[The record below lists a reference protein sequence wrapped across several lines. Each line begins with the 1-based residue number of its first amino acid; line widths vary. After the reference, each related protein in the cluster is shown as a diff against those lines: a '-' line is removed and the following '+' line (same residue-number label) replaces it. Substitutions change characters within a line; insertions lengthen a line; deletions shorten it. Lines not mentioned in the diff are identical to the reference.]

1 MKLYQPALFSLVLFT
16 SFAQAEVQKS
26 EWITTWAASPQKVW
40 NKDFVFPTHIPEQ
53 ISNQTIRQVSQI
65 SLGGEAVR
73 LVFSNQY
80 GEQPLYID
88 KTTVGLIK
96 GESLKAK
103 SAYPVYFSGKLKAQI
118 LPGKQLISDPIQ
130 LPVPDHAQLMV
141 NSFIQKPTTFKTFH
155 WDAKQTSWIIS
166 GNQTAN
172 LNTPSSAKTTTAR
185 LLLSAI
191 EVKPKRKAQVVA
203 VIGDSITDGA
213 TATLDANTRWTDF
226 LAKRLSPHQIA
237 VINSGISGN
246 RLLTDGMGDS
256 ALKRLNSE
264 VFQYSGVKTLIVLV
278 GINDISWPG
287 TAFAPK
293 QQIPSFEALTE
304 GYKRVVKEAHEQGI
318 QVIGATLL
326 PFSGALP
333 NTPLDNYYQPNKDE
347 LRQRIN
353 HWMRTSKTF
362 DGVLDL
368 EQGLK
373 DSKHSDRL
381 NPIYDSGDHL
391 HPNDR
396 GNQQMANLVDLNQL
410 VNQ

>member
-1 MKLYQPALFSLVLFT
+1 MKLYQSALFSLVLFT
-16 SFAQAEVQKS
+16 SFAHAEVQKS
-26 EWITTWAASPQKVW
+26 QWITTWAASPQKVW
-40 NKDFVFPTHIPEQ
+40 NKDFVFPTNIPDQ
-53 ISNQTIRQVSQI
+53 ISNQTIKQISQI

-73 LVFSNQY
+73 LVFTNQY
-80 GEQPLYID
+80 GDQPLSID
-88 KTTVGLIK
+88 KTTVGIFK
-96 GESLKAK
+96 GQSLKSK

-141 NSFIQKPTTFKTFH
+141 NTFIEKPTTFKTFH
-155 WDAKQTSWIIS
+155 WDAKQTSWIIA

-172 LNTPSSAKTTTAR
+172 LNMPSSAKTTTAR

-191 EVKPKRKAQVVA
+191 EVKPKHKTHVVA

-264 VFQYSGVKTLIVLV
+264 LFQYSGVKTLIVLV

-304 GYKRVVKEAHEQGI
+304 GYKRIVKEAHEQGI

-353 HWMRTSKTF
+353 YWMRTSKTF

>member
-1 MKLYQPALFSLVLFT
+1 MKLYQPALFSLILFT

-26 EWITTWAASPQKVW
+26 QWITTWAASPQKVW
-40 NKDFVFPTHIPEQ
+40 NKDFVFPTNIPDQ
-53 ISNQTIRQVSQI
+53 ISNQTIKQISQI

-73 LVFSNQY
+73 LVFTNQY
-80 GEQPLYID
+80 GDQPLSID
-88 KTTVGLIK
+88 KTTVGIFK
-96 GESLKAK
+96 GQSLKAK
-103 SAYPVYFSGKLKAQI
+103 SVYPVYFSGKLKAQI

-155 WDAKQTSWIIS
+155 WDAKQTSWIIA

-172 LNTPSSAKTTTAR
+172 LNTPSSAQTTTAR

-191 EVKPKRKAQVVA
+191 EVKPKHKTHVVA

-264 VFQYSGVKTLIVLV
+264 VFQYSGVKTLIVLI

-304 GYKRVVKEAHEQGI
+304 GYKRVVKDAHEQGI

-410 VNQ
+410 VNK

>member
-26 EWITTWAASPQKVW
+26 QWITTWAASPQKVW
-40 NKDFVFPTHIPEQ
+40 NKDFVFPTLIPDQ
-53 ISNQTIRQVSQI
+53 ISNQTIKQISQI
-65 SLGGEAVR
+65 SLGGEAIR
-73 LVFSNQY
+73 LVFTNQY
-80 GEQPLYID
+80 GDQPINID

-96 GESLKAK
+96 GQSLKSK

-118 LPGKQLISDPIQ
+118 LPGKQLMSDPIQ
-130 LPVPDHAQLMV
+130 LPVPNHSQLMV
-141 NSFIQKPTTFKTFH
+141 NTFIQKPTTFKTFH
-155 WDAKQTSWIIS
+155 WDAKQTSWIIA

-185 LLLSAI
+185 LLLSAV
-191 EVKPKRKAQVVA
+191 EVKPKRKAHVVA

-226 LAKRLSPHQIA
+226 LAKRLSPHQVA

-293 QQIPSFEALTE
+293 QQIPSFEALTQ
-304 GYKRVVKEAHEQGI
+304 GYKRVVDEAHSQGI

-333 NTPLDNYYQPNKDE
+333 NTPLDNYYQPNKDQ

-353 HWMRTSKTF
+353 HWIRTNHTF

-373 DSKHSDRL
+373 DPKHSDRL

>member
-1 MKLYQPALFSLVLFT
+1 MKLYQSALFSLVLSST
-16 SFAQAEVQKS
+16 VAQAEVQNS
-26 EWITTWAASPQKVW
+26 QWITTWAASPQKVW
-40 NKDFVFPTHIPEQ
+40 NKDFVFPTLIPDQ
-53 ISNQTIRQVSQI
+53 ISNQTIKQISQI
-65 SLGGEAVR
+65 SLGGEAIR
-73 LVFSNQY
+73 LIFTNQY
-80 GEQPLYID
+80 GDQPIYID

-96 GESLKAK
+96 GQSLKSK

-130 LPVPDHAQLMV
+130 LPVPDHGQLMV
-141 NSFIQKPTTFKTFH
+141 NTFIQKPTTFKTFH
-155 WDAKQTSWIIS
+155 WDAKQTSWLIT
-166 GNQTAN
+166 GNQTAD
-172 LNTPSSAKTTTAR
+172 LKAPSSAKTTTAR
-185 LLLSAI
+185 LLLSAV
-191 EVKPKRKAQVVA
+191 EVKPKRKAHVIA

-226 LAKRLSPHQIA
+226 LAKRLSPHQVA

-246 RLLTDGMGDS
+246 RLLNDGMGDS
-256 ALKRLNSE
+256 ALERLKKE

-293 QQIPSFEALTE
+293 QPIPTFEALTQ
-304 GYKRVVKEAHEQGI
+304 GYKRVVDEAHRQGI

-353 HWMRTSKTF
+353 HWMRTSHTF

-368 EQGLK
+368 DQGLK
-373 DSKHSDRL
+373 APKHPDRL

-396 GNQQMANLVDLNQL
+396 GNQQMANLVDVNQL
-410 VNQ
+410 LHK

>member
-26 EWITTWAASPQKVW
+26 QWVTTWAASPQKVW
-40 NKDFVFPTHIPEQ
+40 NKDFVFQTNIPDQ
-53 ISNQTIRQVSQI
+53 ISNQTIKQISQI
-65 SLGGEAVR
+65 SLGGEAIR
-73 LVFSNQY
+73 LVFTNQY
-80 GEQPLYID
+80 GDQPLYID
-88 KTTVGLIK
+88 KTTVGLVK
-96 GESLKAK
+96 GQSLKSK

-118 LPGKQLISDPIQ
+118 LPGKQLISDPIP
-130 LPVPDHAQLMV
+130 LPVPNHSQLMV
-141 NSFIQKPTTFKTFH
+141 NTFIQKPTTFKTFH
-155 WDAKQTSWIIS
+155 WDAKQTSWLIT

-185 LLLSAI
+185 LLLSAV
-191 EVKPKRKAQVVA
+191 EVKPKRKAHVVA

-256 ALKRLNSE
+256 ALDRLKKE
-264 VFQYSGVKTLIVLV
+264 IFQYSGVKTLIVLV

-293 QQIPSFEALTE
+293 QQIPTFEALTQ
-304 GYKRVVKEAHEQGI
+304 GYKRVVDEAHRQGI

-353 HWMRTSKTF
+353 HWIRTSHTF

-373 DSKHSDRL
+373 DPKHPDRL

-391 HPNDR
+391 HPNDH
-396 GNQQMANLVDLNQL
+396 GNQQMANLVDLKQL

>member
-1 MKLYQPALFSLVLFT
+1 MKLYQPALFSLILFT

-26 EWITTWAASPQKVW
+26 QWITTWAASPQKVW
-40 NKDFVFPTHIPEQ
+40 NKDFVFPTNIPEQ
-53 ISNQTIRQVSQI
+53 ISNQTIKQISQI

-73 LVFSNQY
+73 LVFTNQY
-80 GEQPLYID
+80 GDQPLSID
-88 KTTVGLIK
+88 KTTVGIFK
-96 GESLKAK
+96 GQSLKAK
-103 SAYPVYFSGKLKAQI
+103 SVYPVYFSGKLKAQI

-130 LPVPDHAQLMV
+130 LPVPDDAQLMV
-141 NSFIQKPTTFKTFH
+141 NSFIQRPTTFKTFH
-155 WDAKQTSWIIS
+155 WDAKQTSWIIA

-172 LNTPSSAKTTTAR
+172 LNTSSSAKTTTAR

-191 EVKPKRKAQVVA
+191 EVKPKYKAHVVA

-293 QQIPSFEALTE
+293 QQIPSFETLTE

-410 VNQ
+410 VNK

>member
-1 MKLYQPALFSLVLFT
+1 MKLYQATLFSLALFT
-16 SFAQAEVQKS
+16 SVTQAEVPKHQ
-26 EWITTWAASPQKVW
+26 WITTWSASPQKVW
-40 NKDFVFPTHIPEQ
+40 NKDFVFPTLIPEQ

-73 LVFSNQY
+73 LVFTNQY
-80 GEQPLYID
+80 GEQPFYID
-88 KTTVGLIK
+88 QTTIGLANAA
-96 GESLKAK
+96 SLKSK
-103 SAYPVYFSGKLKAQI
+103 STYPVYFSGQLKAKI
-118 LPGKQLISDPIQ
+118 LPGKQLVSDPIE
-130 LPVPDHAQLMV
+130 LAVPDHTQLVV
-141 NSFIQKPTTFKTFH
+141 NSFIQKPATFKTFH
-155 WDAKQTSWIIS
+155 WDAKQTSWIIA
-166 GNQTAN
+166 GNQTTN
-172 LNTPSSAKTTTAR
+172 LTTPTDAKTTTAR

-191 EVKPKRKAQVVA
+191 EVKPKQKAQVVA

-213 TATLDANTRWTDF
+213 TATLDANSRWTDF
-226 LAKRLSPHQIA
+226 LAKRLSTHQLA

-264 VFQYSGVKTLIVLV
+264 VFQYSGVKTLIVLI

-304 GYKRVVKEAHEQGI
+304 GYQRVVREAHKQGM

-333 NTPLDNYYQPNKDE
+333 NTPLDNYYQPNKDQ

-353 HWMRTSKTF
+353 HWIRTSHTF

-368 EQGLK
+368 DNGLK
-373 DSKHSDRL
+373 DPKHPDRL

-396 GNQQMANLVDLNQL
+396 GNLHMAELVRLDQIIKN
-410 VNQ
+410 

>member
-1 MKLYQPALFSLVLFT
+1 MKLSQATLFSLVLFT
-16 SFAQAEVQKS
+16 SVAQAEIPKHQ
-26 EWITTWAASPQKVW
+26 WITTWAASPQKVW
-40 NKDFVFPTHIPEQ
+40 NKDFVFPTNIPEQ
-53 ISNQTIRQVSQI
+53 ITNQTIKQISQI

-73 LVFSNQY
+73 LVFTNQY

-88 KTTVGLIK
+88 QTTIGLANAA
-96 GESLKAK
+96 SLKYK
-103 SAYPVYFSGKLKAQI
+103 STYPVYFSGQLKAKI
-118 LPGKQLISDPIQ
+118 LPGKQLVSDPIELAVSDHTQ
-130 LPVPDHAQLMV
+130 LVV

-155 WDAKQTSWIIS
+155 WDAKQTSWLIK
-166 GNQTAN
+166 GNQTTN
-172 LNTPSSAKTTTAR
+172 FTTPTDAKTTTAR

-191 EVKPKRKAQVVA
+191 EVKPKQKAQVVA

-213 TATLDANTRWTDF
+213 TATLDANSRWTDF
-226 LAKRLSPHQIA
+226 LAKRLSAHQVA

-256 ALKRLNSE
+256 VLKRLNSE
-264 VFQYSGVKTLIVLV
+264 VFQYSGVKSLIVLI
-278 GINDISWPG
+278 GINDISWPS
-287 TAFAPK
+287 TAFASK

-304 GYKRVVKEAHEQGI
+304 GYQRVVREAHQQGM

-353 HWMRTSKTF
+353 QWIRTSHTF
-362 DGVLDL
+362 DGVIDLDN
-368 EQGLK
+368 GLK
-373 DSKHSDRL
+373 DPKHPDRL

-396 GNQQMANLVDLNQL
+396 GNHHMAELVQL
-410 VNQ
+410 DQIIKN

>member
-1 MKLYQPALFSLVLFT
+1 MKPYQSALFSLVLFST
-16 SFAQAEVQKS
+16 VAQADVQKS
-26 EWITTWAASPQKVW
+26 QWITTWAASPQKVW
-40 NKDFVFPTHIPEQ
+40 NKDFVFPTNIPEQ
-53 ISNQTIRQVSQI
+53 ISNQTIKQISQI

-73 LVFSNQY
+73 LVFTNQY
-80 GEQPLYID
+80 GDQPLYID
-88 KTTVGLIK
+88 KTTVGLVK
-96 GESLKAK
+96 GQSLKSK
-103 SAYPVYFSGKLKAQI
+103 SAYPVYFSGKLRAQI
-118 LPGKQLISDPIQ
+118 LPGKQLMSDPIK

-141 NSFIQKPTTFKTFH
+141 NTFIQRPTTFKTFH
-155 WDAKQTSWIIS
+155 WDAKQTSWLIT

-191 EVKPKRKAQVVA
+191 EVKPKRKAHVVA
-203 VIGDSITDGA
+203 VVGDSITDGA

-226 LAKRLSPHQIA
+226 LAKRLSPHQVA

-256 ALKRLNSE
+256 ALDRLKKE
-264 VFQYSGVKTLIVLV
+264 IFQYSGVETLIVLV

-293 QQIPSFEALTE
+293 QQIPTFEALTQ
-304 GYKRVVKEAHEQGI
+304 GYKRVVDEAHRQGI

-353 HWMRTSKTF
+353 HWIRTSHTF

-373 DSKHSDRL
+373 DPKHPDRL

-410 VNQ
+410 VN

>member
-1 MKLYQPALFSLVLFT
+1 MKLYQPALFSLILFT

-26 EWITTWAASPQKVW
+26 QWITTWAASPQKVW
-40 NKDFVFPTHIPEQ
+40 NKDFVFPTNIPEQ
-53 ISNQTIRQVSQI
+53 ISNQTIKQISQI

-73 LVFSNQY
+73 LIFTNQY
-80 GEQPLYID
+80 GDQPLYID
-88 KTTVGLIK
+88 KTTVGLVK
-96 GESLKAK
+96 GQSLKSK
-103 SAYPVYFSGKLKAQI
+103 NAYPVYFSGKLKAQI
-118 LPGKQLISDPIQ
+118 LPGKQLMSDPIQ
-130 LPVPDHAQLMV
+130 LPAPDHAELMV
-141 NSFIQKPTTFKTFH
+141 NTFIQRPTTFKTFH
-155 WDAKQTSWIIS
+155 WNAKQTSWIIA

-185 LLLSAI
+185 LLLSAV
-191 EVKPKRKAQVVA
+191 EVKPKRKAHVVA
-203 VIGDSITDGA
+203 VVGDSITDGA

-226 LAKRLSPHQIA
+226 LAKRLSAHHVA

-246 RLLTDGMGDS
+246 RLLNDGMGDS
-256 ALKRLNSE
+256 ALERLKKE

-293 QQIPSFEALTE
+293 QPIPTFEALTQ
-304 GYKRVVKEAHEQGI
+304 GYKRVVEEAHRQGI

-353 HWMRTSKTF
+353 HWMRTSHTF

-368 EQGLK
+368 DQGLK
-373 DSKHSDRL
+373 DPKHSDRL

-396 GNQQMANLVDLNQL
+396 GNQQMANLVDLKQFLNQ
-410 VNQ
+410 

>member
-1 MKLYQPALFSLVLFT
+1 MKLHQATLFSLVLFM
-16 SFAQAEVQKS
+16 SVAQAEVPKHQ
-26 EWITTWAASPQKVW
+26 WITTWAASPQKVW
-40 NKDFVFPTHIPEQ
+40 NKDFFFPTLIPEQ

-73 LVFSNQY
+73 LVFTNQY
-80 GEQPLYID
+80 SEQPLYID
-88 KTTVGLIK
+88 QTTIGLANAA
-96 GESLKAK
+96 SLKSK
-103 SAYPVYFSGKLKAQI
+103 STYPVYFSGQLKARI

-130 LPVPDHAQLMV
+130 LPVPDHAQLVV

-155 WDAKQTSWIIS
+155 WDAKQTSWLIS
-166 GNQTAN
+166 GNQTTN
-172 LNTPSSAKTTTAR
+172 FTTPTDAKTTTAR

-191 EVKPKRKAQVVA
+191 EVKPKQKAQVVA

-213 TATLDANTRWTDF
+213 TATLDANSRWTDF
-226 LAKRLSPHQIA
+226 LAKRLSAHQVA

-256 ALKRLNSE
+256 VLKRLNSE
-264 VFQYSGVKTLIVLV
+264 VFQYSGVKTLIVLI

-287 TAFAPK
+287 TAFASK

-304 GYKRVVKEAHEQGI
+304 GYQRVVREAHQQGI

-333 NTPLDNYYQPNKDE
+333 NTPLDNYYQPNKDQ
-347 LRQRIN
+347 LRQHIN
-353 HWMRTSKTF
+353 QWIRTSHTF

-368 EQGLK
+368 DNGLK
-373 DSKHSDRL
+373 DPKHPDRL

-396 GNQQMANLVDLNQL
+396 GNQHMAELVQL
-410 VNQ
+410 DQIIKN

>member
-1 MKLYQPALFSLVLFT
+1 MKAYQSALFSLALFT
-16 SFAQAEVQKS
+16 SFAQAEIQKS

-40 NKDFVFPTHIPEQ
+40 NKDFVFPTLIPDQ
-53 ISNQTIRQVSQI
+53 ISNQTIKQISQI

-73 LVFSNQY
+73 LVFTNQY
-80 GEQPLYID
+80 GDQPLYID

-96 GESLKAK
+96 GQSLKSK
-103 SAYPVYFSGKLKAQI
+103 NAYPVYFSGKFKAQI
-118 LPGKQLISDPIQ
+118 LPGKQLMSDPIQ
-130 LPVPDHAQLMV
+130 LRVPDHSQLMV
-141 NSFIQKPTTFKTFH
+141 NTFIQKPTTFKTFH
-155 WDAKQTSWIIS
+155 WDAKQTSWIIA

-185 LLLSAI
+185 LLLSAV
-191 EVKPKRKAQVVA
+191 EVKPKRKAHVVA

-226 LAKRLSPHQIA
+226 LAKRLSPHQVA

-278 GINDISWPG
+278 GINDISWPD

-293 QQIPSFEALTE
+293 QQIPTFEVLTE
-304 GYKRVVKEAHEQGI
+304 GYKHVVDEAHRQGI

-333 NTPLDNYYQPNKDE
+333 NTPLYNYYQPNKDQ

-353 HWMRTSKTF
+353 HWIRTSHTF

-373 DSKHSDRL
+373 DPKHPDRL

>member
-1 MKLYQPALFSLVLFT
+1 MKLYQPVLFSLVLFT

-26 EWITTWAASPQKVW
+26 AWITTWAASPQKVW
-40 NKDFVFPTHIPEQ
+40 NKDFVFPTNIPDQ
-53 ISNQTIRQVSQI
+53 ISNQTIKQISQI

-73 LVFSNQY
+73 LVFTNQY
-80 GEQPLYID
+80 GDQPLYID

-155 WDAKQTSWIIS
+155 WDAKQTTWLIT

-191 EVKPKRKAQVVA
+191 EVKPKHKTHVVA

-256 ALKRLNSE
+256 ALKRLKSE

-293 QQIPSFEALTE
+293 QEIPSFEALTE

-396 GNQQMANLVDLNQL
+396 GNQQMANLVDLGQL

>member
-1 MKLYQPALFSLVLFT
+1 MKLYQATLFSLTLIT
-16 SFAQAEVQKS
+16 SVAQAEVPKHQ
-26 EWITTWAASPQKVW
+26 WITTWSASPQKVW
-40 NKDFVFPTHIPEQ
+40 NKDFVFPTLIPEQ
-53 ISNQTIRQVSQI
+53 ISNQTIKQISQI

-73 LVFSNQY
+73 LVFTNQY

-88 KTTVGLIK
+88 QTTIGLANSA
-96 GESLKAK
+96 SLKSK
-103 SAYPVYFSGKLKAQI
+103 STYPVYFSGQLKAKI
-118 LPGKQLISDPIQ
+118 LPGKQLISDPIP
-130 LPVPDHAQLMV
+130 LPVHDHTQLVV

-155 WDAKQTSWIIS
+155 WDAKQTSWLIK
-166 GNQTAN
+166 GNQTTN
-172 LNTPSSAKTTTAR
+172 FTTPTDAKTTTAR

-191 EVKPKRKAQVVA
+191 EVKPKQKAQVVA

-213 TATLDANTRWTDF
+213 TATLDANSRWTDF
-226 LAKRLSPHQIA
+226 LAKRLSAHQVA

-256 ALKRLNSE
+256 VLKRLNSE
-264 VFQYSGVKTLIVLV
+264 VFQYSGVKTLIVLI

-287 TAFAPK
+287 TAFASK

-304 GYKRVVKEAHEQGI
+304 GYKRVVREAHQQGI

-333 NTPLDNYYQPNKDE
+333 NTPLDNYYQPNKDQ

-353 HWMRTSKTF
+353 QWIRTSHTF

-368 EQGLK
+368 DNGLK
-373 DSKHSDRL
+373 DPKHPNRL

-396 GNQQMANLVDLNQL
+396 GNQHMAELVRLDQIIKN
-410 VNQ
+410 

>member
-1 MKLYQPALFSLVLFT
+1 MKLYQATLFSLALFT
-16 SFAQAEVQKS
+16 SVTQAEVPKHQC
-26 EWITTWAASPQKVW
+26 ITTWAASPQKVW
-40 NKDFVFPTHIPEQ
+40 NKDFVFPTLIPEQ

-73 LVFSNQY
+73 LVFTNQY

-88 KTTVGLIK
+88 QTTIGLANAA
-96 GESLKAK
+96 SLKSK
-103 SAYPVYFSGKLKAQI
+103 STYPVYFSGQPKAKI
-118 LPGKQLISDPIQ
+118 LPGKQLISDPIP
-130 LPVPDHAQLMV
+130 LPVPDHTQLVV

-166 GNQTAN
+166 GNQTTN
-172 LNTPSSAKTTTAR
+172 LTAPTDAKTTTAR

-191 EVKPKRKAQVVA
+191 EVKPKQKAQVVA

-226 LAKRLSPHQIA
+226 LAKRLSVHQVA

-256 ALKRLNSE
+256 ILNRLNSE
-264 VFQYSGVKTLIVLV
+264 VFQYSGVRTLIVLI

-287 TAFAPK
+287 TVFASK

-304 GYKRVVKEAHEQGI
+304 GYKRVVREAHQHGM

-333 NTPLDNYYQPNKDE
+333 NPPLDNYYQPNKDQ

-353 HWMRTSKTF
+353 QWIRTSHTF

-368 EQGLK
+368 DNGLK
-373 DSKHSDRL
+373 DPKHPDRL

-396 GNQQMANLVDLNQL
+396 GNQHMAELVDLDQITKN
-410 VNQ
+410 

>member
-1 MKLYQPALFSLVLFT
+1 MKLYQATVFSLTLFT
-16 SFAQAEVQKS
+16 SVAQAEVPKHQ
-26 EWITTWAASPQKVW
+26 WITTWAASPQKVW
-40 NKDFVFPTHIPEQ
+40 NKDFVFPTNIPEQ
-53 ISNQTIRQVSQI
+53 ITNQTIKQISQI

-73 LVFSNQY
+73 LVFTNQY

-88 KTTVGLIK
+88 QTTIGLANAA
-96 GESLKAK
+96 SLKSK
-103 SAYPVYFSGKLKAQI
+103 STYPVYFSGQLKAKI
-118 LPGKQLISDPIQ
+118 LPGKQLVSDPIP
-130 LPVPDHAQLMV
+130 LPVPDHTQLVV

-155 WDAKQTSWIIS
+155 WDAKQTSWLIK
-166 GNQTAN
+166 GNQTTN
-172 LNTPSSAKTTTAR
+172 LTTPTDAKTTTAR

-191 EVKPKRKAQVVA
+191 EVKPKQKAQVVA

-226 LAKRLSPHQIA
+226 LAKRLSAHQVA

-256 ALKRLNSE
+256 VLKRLNSE
-264 VFQYSGVKTLIVLV
+264 VFQYSGVKTLIVLI

-304 GYKRVVKEAHEQGI
+304 GYQRVVREAHKQGM

-333 NTPLDNYYQPNKDE
+333 NTPLDNYYQPNKDQ

-353 HWMRTSKTF
+353 QWIRTSHTF

-368 EQGLK
+368 DNGLK
-373 DSKHSDRL
+373 DPKHPDRL

-396 GNQQMANLVDLNQL
+396 GNHHMAELVQL
-410 VNQ
+410 DQIIKN

>member
-1 MKLYQPALFSLVLFT
+1 MKLYQSALFSLALFT
-16 SFAQAEVQKS
+16 SFAQAEIQKS
-26 EWITTWAASPQKVW
+26 QWITTWAASPQKVW
-40 NKDFVFPTHIPEQ
+40 NKDFIFPTLIPDQ
-53 ISNQTIRQVSQI
+53 ISNQTIKQISHI

-73 LVFSNQY
+73 LVFTNQY
-80 GEQPLYID
+80 GNQPLYID

-96 GESLKAK
+96 GQSLKSK
-103 SAYPVYFSGKLKAQI
+103 NAYPVYFSGKLKAQI
-118 LPGKQLISDPIQ
+118 LPGKQLISDPLQ
-130 LPVPDHAQLMV
+130 LRVPDHSQLMV

-155 WDAKQTSWIIS
+155 WDAKQTSWIIA

-185 LLLSAI
+185 LLLSAV
-191 EVKPKRKAQVVA
+191 EVKPKRKAHVVA

-226 LAKRLSPHQIA
+226 LAKRLSPHQVA

-256 ALKRLNSE
+256 ALKRLKSE

-293 QQIPSFEALTE
+293 QQIPTFEALTQ
-304 GYKRVVKEAHEQGI
+304 GYKRVIDEAHRQGI

-333 NTPLDNYYQPNKDE
+333 NTPLDNYYQMNKDE

-353 HWMRTSKTF
+353 HWIRTSHTF
-362 DGVLDL
+362 DAVLDL

-373 DSKHSDRL
+373 DPKHPDRL

>member
-26 EWITTWAASPQKVW
+26 QWVTTWAASPQKVW
-40 NKDFVFPTHIPEQ
+40 NKDFVFPTNIPDQ
-53 ISNQTIRQVSQI
+53 ISNQTIKQISQI

-73 LVFSNQY
+73 LVFTNQY
-80 GEQPLYID
+80 GDQPLYID
-88 KTTVGLIK
+88 KTTVGLVK
-96 GESLKAK
+96 GQSLKSK

-118 LPGKQLISDPIQ
+118 LPGKQLISDPIP

-155 WDAKQTSWIIS
+155 WDAKQTSWLIT

-185 LLLSAI
+185 LLLSAV
-191 EVKPKRKAQVVA
+191 EVKPKRKAHVVA

-226 LAKRLSPHQIA
+226 LAKRLSPHQVA

-246 RLLTDGMGDS
+246 RLLTDGMGDN
-256 ALKRLNSE
+256 ALDRLKKE

-293 QQIPSFEALTE
+293 QQIPTFEALTQ
-304 GYKRVVKEAHEQGI
+304 GYKGVVDEAHRQGI

-353 HWMRTSKTF
+353 HWIRTSHTF
-362 DGVLDL
+362 DGVLEL

-373 DSKHSDRL
+373 DPKHPDRL

-396 GNQQMANLVDLNQL
+396 GNQQMANLVDLKQL

>member
-26 EWITTWAASPQKVW
+26 QWVTTWAASPQKVW
-40 NKDFVFPTHIPEQ
+40 NKDFVFPTNIPDQ
-53 ISNQTIRQVSQI
+53 ISNQTIKQISQI
-65 SLGGEAVR
+65 SLGGEAIR
-73 LVFSNQY
+73 LIFTNQY
-80 GEQPLYID
+80 GDQPLYID
-88 KTTVGLIK
+88 RTTVGLIK
-96 GESLKAK
+96 GQSLKSK

-118 LPGKQLISDPIQ
+118 LPGKQLMSDPIQ

-141 NSFIQKPTTFKTFH
+141 NTFIQKPTTFKTFH
-155 WDAKQTSWIIS
+155 WDAKQTSWLIT

-185 LLLSAI
+185 LLLSAV
-191 EVKPKRKAQVVA
+191 EVKPKRKAHVVA

-256 ALKRLNSE
+256 ALERLQKE

-293 QQIPSFEALTE
+293 QQIPSFEALTQ
-304 GYKRVVKEAHEQGI
+304 GYKRVVDEAHRQGI

-353 HWMRTSKTF
+353 HWIRTSHTF

-373 DSKHSDRL
+373 DPKHPDRL

-396 GNQQMANLVDLNQL
+396 GNQQMANLVDLKQL

>member
-1 MKLYQPALFSLVLFT
+1 MKLYQPALFSLILFT
-16 SFAQAEVQKS
+16 SFAQAEVKKT

-40 NKDFVFPTHIPEQ
+40 NKDFVFPTNIPDQ
-53 ISNQTIRQVSQI
+53 ISNQTIKQISQI

-73 LVFSNQY
+73 LIFTNQY
-80 GEQPLYID
+80 GDQPLYID
-88 KTTVGLIK
+88 QTTIGLANAA
-96 GESLKAK
+96 SLKSK
-103 SAYPVYFSGKLKAQI
+103 STYPVYFSGQLKAKI
-118 LPGKQLISDPIQ
+118 LPGKQLVSDPIE
-130 LPVPDHAQLMV
+130 LAVPDHTQLEV

-155 WDAKQTSWIIS
+155 WDAKQTSWLIT
-166 GNQTAN
+166 GNQTTN
-172 LNTPSSAKTTTAR
+172 LTTPTDAKTTTAR

-191 EVKPKRKAQVVA
+191 EVKRKQKAQVVA

-226 LAKRLSPHQIA
+226 LAKRLSAHQVA

-246 RLLTDGMGDS
+246 RLLTGGMGDS
-256 ALKRLNSE
+256 ALDRLKKE
-264 VFQYSGVKTLIVLV
+264 IFQYSGVKTLIVLV

-293 QQIPSFEALTE
+293 QQIPTFEALTE
-304 GYKRVVKEAHEQGI
+304 GYKRVVREAHKQGM

-353 HWMRTSKTF
+353 HWIRTSHTF

-373 DSKHSDRL
+373 DPKHPDRL

-396 GNQQMANLVDLNQL
+396 GNQQMANLVDLNEL

>member
-40 NKDFVFPTHIPEQ
+40 NKDFVFPTNIPEQ
-53 ISNQTIRQVSQI
+53 ISNQTIKQISQI

-73 LVFSNQY
+73 LVFTNQY
-80 GEQPLYID
+80 GDQPLSID
-88 KTTVGLIK
+88 KTTVGLVK
-96 GESLKAK
+96 GQSLKAK

-118 LPGKQLISDPIQ
+118 LPGKQLISDPIH
-130 LPVPDHAQLMV
+130 LSVSDHSQLMV

-155 WDAKQTSWIIS
+155 WDAKQTSWLIT

-172 LNTPSSAKTTTAR
+172 LNMPSSAKTTTAR

-191 EVKPKRKAQVVA
+191 EVKPKRKAHVVA

-256 ALKRLNSE
+256 ALKRLKSE
-264 VFQYSGVKTLIVLV
+264 VFQYSGIKTLIVLV

-293 QQIPSFEALTE
+293 QQIPSFETLTE

>member
-26 EWITTWAASPQKVW
+26 QWITTWAASPQKVW
-40 NKDFVFPTHIPEQ
+40 NKDFVFPTNIPDQ
-53 ISNQTIRQVSQI
+53 ISNQTIKQISQI

-73 LVFSNQY
+73 LVFTNQY
-80 GEQPLYID
+80 GDQPLYID

-96 GESLKAK
+96 GQSLKSK
-103 SAYPVYFSGKLKAQI
+103 NAYPVYFSGKLKAQI
-118 LPGKQLISDPIQ
+118 LPGKQLMSDPIQ

-141 NSFIQKPTTFKTFH
+141 NTFIQKPTTFKTFH
-155 WDAKQTSWIIS
+155 WDAKQTSWLIT
-166 GNQTAN
+166 GNQTAD

-185 LLLSAI
+185 LLLSAV
-191 EVKPKRKAQVVA
+191 EVKPKRKAHVVA

-226 LAKRLSPHQIA
+226 LAKRLSPHQVA

-256 ALKRLNSE
+256 ALKRLKSE

-293 QQIPSFEALTE
+293 QQIPSFEALTQ
-304 GYKRVVKEAHEQGI
+304 GYKRVVDEAHRQGI
-318 QVIGATLL
+318 QVIGSTLL

-333 NTPLDNYYQPNKDE
+333 NTPLDNYYQPNKDQ

-353 HWMRTSKTF
+353 HWIRTSHTF

-373 DSKHSDRL
+373 DPKHPDRL

>member
-1 MKLYQPALFSLVLFT
+1 MKLSQATLFSLVLFT
-16 SFAQAEVQKS
+16 SVAQAEVPKNH
-26 EWITTWAASPQKVW
+26 WITTWAASPQKVW
-40 NKDFVFPTHIPEQ
+40 NKDFFFPTLIPEQ

-73 LVFSNQY
+73 LVFTNQY

-88 KTTVGLIK
+88 QTTIGL
-96 GESLKAK
+96 ANAVTPK
-103 SAYPVYFSGKLKAQI
+103 SKSTYSVYFSGQLKAKI
-118 LPGKQLISDPIQ
+118 LPGKQLVSDPIK
-130 LPVPDHAQLMV
+130 LAVPDHAQLVV

-155 WDAKQTSWIIS
+155 WDAKQTSWLIS
-166 GNQTAN
+166 GNQTTN
-172 LNTPSSAKTTTAR
+172 LNAPTNAKTTTAR

-191 EVKPKRKAQVVA
+191 EVKPKQKAQVVA

-226 LAKRLSPHQIA
+226 LAKRLSPHQVA

-256 ALKRLNSE
+256 VLKRLNNE
-264 VFQYSGVKTLIVLV
+264 IFQYTDVKTLIVLI

-293 QQIPSFEALTE
+293 QQIPSFEALTK
-304 GYKRVVKEAHEQGI
+304 GYQRVVNEAHKQGI

-326 PFSGALP
+326 PFSSALP
-333 NTPLDNYYQPNKDE
+333 NTPLDNYYQPNKDQ

-353 HWMRTSKTF
+353 HWIRTSHTF

-368 EQGLK
+368 DEGLK
-373 DSKHSDRL
+373 DPKHPNRL

-396 GNQQMANLVDLNQL
+396 GNQHMAELVDLDQITKN
-410 VNQ
+410 

>member
-26 EWITTWAASPQKVW
+26 QWVTTWAASPQKVW
-40 NKDFVFPTHIPEQ
+40 NKDFVFPTNIPDQ
-53 ISNQTIRQVSQI
+53 ISNQTIKQISQI
-65 SLGGEAVR
+65 SLGGEAIR
-73 LVFSNQY
+73 LVFTNQY
-80 GEQPLYID
+80 GDQPLYID
-88 KTTVGLIK
+88 KTTVGLVK
-96 GESLKAK
+96 GQSLKSK
-103 SAYPVYFSGKLKAQI
+103 NAYPVYFSGKLKAQI

-130 LPVPDHAQLMV
+130 LPVPDHGQLMV
-141 NSFIQKPTTFKTFH
+141 NTFIEKPTTFKTFH
-155 WDAKQTSWIIS
+155 WDAKQTSWLIT

-185 LLLSAI
+185 LLLSSI
-191 EVKPKRKAQVVA
+191 EVKPKRKAHVVA

-256 ALKRLNSE
+256 ALERLQKE

-293 QQIPSFEALTE
+293 QQIPSFEALTQ
-304 GYKRVVKEAHEQGI
+304 GYKRVVDEAHRQGI

-333 NTPLDNYYQPNKDE
+333 NTPLDNYYQPNKDQ

-353 HWMRTSKTF
+353 HWIRTSHTF

-373 DSKHSDRL
+373 DPKHPDRL

-410 VNQ
+410 VKQ

>member
-1 MKLYQPALFSLVLFT
+1 MKLYQATLFSLVLIT
-16 SFAQAEVQKS
+16 SFAQADVENSQ
-26 EWITTWAASPQKVW
+26 WITTWSASPQKVW
-40 NKDFVFPTHIPEQ
+40 NKDFVFPTLIPEQ
-53 ISNQTIRQVSQI
+53 VSNQTIRQMSKI

-73 LVFSNQY
+73 LVFTNQY
-80 GEQPLYID
+80 GDQPINID

-96 GESLKAK
+96 GQSLKSK

-118 LPGKQLISDPIQ
+118 LPGKQLMSDPIQ
-130 LPVPDHAQLMV
+130 LPVPNHSQLMV
-141 NSFIQKPTTFKTFH
+141 NTFIQKPTTFKTFH
-155 WDAKQTSWIIS
+155 WDAKQTSWIIA

-185 LLLSAI
+185 LLLSAV
-191 EVKPKRKAQVVA
+191 EVKPKRKAHVVA

-226 LAKRLSPHQIA
+226 LAKRLSPHQVA

-246 RLLTDGMGDS
+246 RLLNDGMGDS

-264 VFQYSGVKTLIVLV
+264 VFQYSDVKTLIVLV

-293 QQIPSFEALTE
+293 QHIPTFEALTQ
-304 GYKRVVKEAHEQGI
+304 GYKHVVDEAHRQGI

-333 NTPLDNYYQPNKDE
+333 NTPLDNYYQPNKDQ

-353 HWMRTSKTF
+353 HWIRTSHTF

-373 DSKHSDRL
+373 DPKHPDRL

>member
-1 MKLYQPALFSLVLFT
+1 MKLYQSTLFSLVLFST
-16 SFAQAEVQKS
+16 VAQAEVQKS
-26 EWITTWAASPQKVW
+26 QWVTTWAASPQKVW
-40 NKDFVFPTHIPEQ
+40 NKDFVFPTNIPEQ
-53 ISNQTIRQVSQI
+53 ISNQTIKQISQI
-65 SLGGEAVR
+65 SLGGETVR
-73 LVFSNQY
+73 LVFTNQY
-80 GEQPLYID
+80 GDQPLYID
-88 KTTVGLIK
+88 KTTMGLIK
-96 GESLKAK
+96 GQSLKSK
-103 SAYPVYFSGKLKAQI
+103 NAYPVYFSGKLKAQI

-130 LPVPDHAQLMV
+130 LSVPDHAELMV
-141 NSFIQKPTTFKTFH
+141 NTFIQRPTTFKTFH
-155 WDAKQTSWIIS
+155 WDAKQTSWLIT

-191 EVKPKRKAQVVA
+191 EVKPKRKSHVVA
-203 VIGDSITDGA
+203 VVGDSITDGA

-226 LAKRLSPHQIA
+226 LAKRLSPHQVA

-256 ALKRLNSE
+256 ALERLEKE
-264 VFQYSGVKTLIVLV
+264 VFQYTGVKTLIVLV

-293 QQIPSFEALTE
+293 QQIPSFEALTQ
-304 GYKRVVKEAHEQGI
+304 GYKRVVDEAHRQGI

-333 NTPLDNYYQPNKDE
+333 HTPLDNYYQPNKDE

-353 HWMRTSKTF
+353 HWMRTSHTF

-373 DSKHSDRL
+373 DPKHPDRL

-391 HPNDR
+391 HPNDK

>member
-1 MKLYQPALFSLVLFT
+1 MKLSQATLFSLVLFT
-16 SFAQAEVQKS
+16 SVAQAEVPKHQ
-26 EWITTWAASPQKVW
+26 WITTWAASPQKVW
-40 NKDFVFPTHIPEQ
+40 NKDFVFPTNIPEQ
-53 ISNQTIRQVSQI
+53 ITNQTIKQISQI

-73 LVFSNQY
+73 LVFTNQY

-88 KTTVGLIK
+88 QTTIGLANAA
-96 GESLKAK
+96 SLKYK
-103 SAYPVYFSGKLKAQI
+103 STYPVYFSGQLKAKI
-118 LPGKQLISDPIQ
+118 LPGKQLVSDPIELAVSDHTQ
-130 LPVPDHAQLMV
+130 LVV

-155 WDAKQTSWIIS
+155 WDAKQTSWIIA

-191 EVKPKRKAQVVA
+191 EVKAKRKAHVVA

-213 TATLDANTRWTDF
+213 TATLDANSRWIDF
-226 LAKRLSPHQIA
+226 LAKRLSAHQVA

-256 ALKRLNSE
+256 VLKRLNSE
-264 VFQYSGVKTLIVLV
+264 VFQYSGVKSLIVLI

-287 TAFAPK
+287 TAFASK

-304 GYKRVVKEAHEQGI
+304 GYKRVVREAHQHGM

-353 HWMRTSKTF
+353 QWIRTSHTF
-362 DGVLDL
+362 DGVIDLDN
-368 EQGLK
+368 GLK
-373 DSKHSDRL
+373 DPKHPDRL

-391 HPNDR
+391 HPNDH
-396 GNQQMANLVDLNQL
+396 GNQHMAELVQL
-410 VNQ
+410 DQIIKN

>member
-1 MKLYQPALFSLVLFT
+1 MKLYQPVLFSLVLFT

-26 EWITTWAASPQKVW
+26 QWITTWAASPQKVW
-40 NKDFVFPTHIPEQ
+40 NKDFVFPTNIPDQ
-53 ISNQTIRQVSQI
+53 ISNQTIKQISQI

-73 LVFSNQY
+73 LVFTNQY
-80 GEQPLYID
+80 GDQPLYID

-96 GESLKAK
+96 GQSLKSK

-118 LPGKQLISDPIQ
+118 LPGKQLMSDPIQ

-141 NSFIQKPTTFKTFH
+141 NTFIQRPTIFKTFH
-155 WDAKQTSWIIS
+155 WDAKQTSWLIT

-185 LLLSAI
+185 LLLSAV
-191 EVKPKRKAQVVA
+191 EVKPKRKTHVVA

-226 LAKRLSPHQIA
+226 LAKRLSPHQVA

-256 ALKRLNSE
+256 ALDRLKKE
-264 VFQYSGVKTLIVLV
+264 IFQYSGVKTLIVLV

-293 QQIPSFEALTE
+293 QQIPSFETLTE
-304 GYKRVVKEAHEQGI
+304 GYKRVVDEAHRQGI

>member
-26 EWITTWAASPQKVW
+26 QWVTTWAASPQKVW
-40 NKDFVFPTHIPEQ
+40 NKDFVFPTNIPDQ
-53 ISNQTIRQVSQI
+53 ISNQTIKQISHI
-65 SLGGEAVR
+65 SLGGEAIR
-73 LVFSNQY
+73 LVFTNQY
-80 GEQPLYID
+80 GDQPLYID
-88 KTTVGLIK
+88 KTTVGLVK
-96 GESLKAK
+96 GQSLKSK
-103 SAYPVYFSGKLKAQI
+103 RAYPVYFSGKLKAQI
-118 LPGKQLISDPIQ
+118 LPGKQLMSDPIQ

-141 NSFIQKPTTFKTFH
+141 NSFIEKPTTFKTFH
-155 WDAKQTSWIIS
+155 WDAKQTSWLIT

-185 LLLSAI
+185 LLLSAV
-191 EVKPKRKAQVVA
+191 EVKPKRKAHVVA

-226 LAKRLSPHQIA
+226 LAKSLSPHQVA

-246 RLLTDGMGDS
+246 RLLTNGMGDS
-256 ALKRLNSE
+256 ALERLQKE

-293 QQIPSFEALTE
+293 QQIPTFETLTQ
-304 GYKRVVKEAHEQGI
+304 GYKRVVDEAHRQGI

-333 NTPLDNYYQPNKDE
+333 NTPLDNYYQPNKDQ

-353 HWMRTSKTF
+353 HWIRTSHTF

-373 DSKHSDRL
+373 DPKHPDRL

-410 VNQ
+410 VKQ

>member
-1 MKLYQPALFSLVLFT
+1 MKLYQSALFSLVLFST
-16 SFAQAEVQKS
+16 VAQAEVQNS
-26 EWITTWAASPQKVW
+26 QWITTWAASPQKVW
-40 NKDFVFPTHIPEQ
+40 NKDFVFPTLIPEQ
-53 ISNQTIRQVSQI
+53 ISNQTIKQISQI

-73 LVFSNQY
+73 LIFTNQY
-80 GEQPLYID
+80 GDRPIYID
-88 KTTVGLIK
+88 KITVGLIK
-96 GESLKAK
+96 GQSLKSK

-130 LPVPDHAQLMV
+130 LPVPDHGQLMV
-141 NSFIQKPTTFKTFH
+141 NTFIQKPTTFKTFH
-155 WDAKQTSWIIS
+155 WDAKQTSWLIT
-166 GNQTAN
+166 GNQTAD
-172 LNTPSSAKTTTAR
+172 LKAPSSAKTTTAR
-185 LLLSAI
+185 LLLSAV
-191 EVKPKRKAQVVA
+191 EVKPKRKAHVIA

-226 LAKRLSPHQIA
+226 LAKRLSPHQVA

-246 RLLTDGMGDS
+246 RLLNDGMGDS
-256 ALKRLNSE
+256 ALERLKKE

-293 QQIPSFEALTE
+293 QPIPTFEALTQ
-304 GYKRVVKEAHEQGI
+304 GYKRVVDEAHRQGI

-353 HWMRTSKTF
+353 HWMRTSHTF

-368 EQGLK
+368 DQGLK
-373 DSKHSDRL
+373 DPKHPDRL

-396 GNQQMANLVDLNQL
+396 GNQQMANLVDVNQL
-410 VNQ
+410 LHK

>member
-26 EWITTWAASPQKVW
+26 QWVTTWAASPQKVW
-40 NKDFVFPTHIPEQ
+40 NKDFVFPTNIPDQ
-53 ISNQTIRQVSQI
+53 ISNQTIKQISHI
-65 SLGGEAVR
+65 SLGGEAIR
-73 LVFSNQY
+73 LVFTNQY
-80 GEQPLYID
+80 GDQPLYID
-88 KTTVGLIK
+88 KTTVGLVK
-96 GESLKAK
+96 GQSLKSK
-103 SAYPVYFSGKLKAQI
+103 NAYPVYFSGKLKAQI
-118 LPGKQLISDPIQ
+118 LPGKQLMSDPIQ

-141 NSFIQKPTTFKTFH
+141 NTFIQKPTTFKTFH
-155 WDAKQTSWIIS
+155 WDAKQTSWLIT

-185 LLLSAI
+185 LLLSAV
-191 EVKPKRKAQVVA
+191 EVKPKRKAHVVA

-226 LAKRLSPHQIA
+226 LAKRLSPHQVA

-246 RLLTDGMGDS
+246 RLLTDGMGDN
-256 ALKRLNSE
+256 ALDRLKKE

-293 QQIPSFEALTE
+293 QQIPTFEALTQ
-304 GYKRVVKEAHEQGI
+304 GYKRVVDEAHRQGI

-333 NTPLDNYYQPNKDE
+333 NTPLNNYYQPNKDE

-353 HWMRTSKTF
+353 HWIRTSHTF

-373 DSKHSDRL
+373 DPKHPDRL

-396 GNQQMANLVDLNQL
+396 GNQQMANLVDLKQL

>member
-1 MKLYQPALFSLVLFT
+1 MKLYQATLFSLVLIT
-16 SFAQAEVQKS
+16 SFAQADVENSQ
-26 EWITTWAASPQKVW
+26 WITTWSASPQKVW
-40 NKDFVFPTHIPEQ
+40 NKDFVFPTLIPEQ
-53 ISNQTIRQVSQI
+53 VSNQTIRQMSKI

-73 LVFSNQY
+73 LVFTNQY

-88 KTTVGLIK
+88 QTTIGLANAAT
-96 GESLKAK
+96 LKSK
-103 SAYPVYFSGKLKAQI
+103 STYPVYFSGQLKARI

-130 LPVPDHAQLMV
+130 LPVPDHTQLVV

-155 WDAKQTSWIIS
+155 WDAKQTSWLIR
-166 GNQTAN
+166 GNQTTN
-172 LNTPSSAKTTTAR
+172 LTTPIDAKTTTAR

-191 EVKPKRKAQVVA
+191 EVKPKQKAHVVA
-203 VIGDSITDGA
+203 VVGDSITDGA

-226 LAKRLSPHQIA
+226 LAKRLSAHHVT

-246 RLLTDGMGDS
+246 RLLTDGMGDRV
-256 ALKRLNSE
+256 LKRLNSE
-264 VFQYSGVKTLIVLV
+264 IFQYSGVKTLIVLV

-293 QQIPSFEALTE
+293 QQIPSFEALTQ
-304 GYKRVVKEAHEQGI
+304 GYRRVVSEAHKHNI

-333 NTPLDNYYQPNKDE
+333 NTPLDNYYQPNKDQ

-353 HWMRTSKTF
+353 HWMRTSHTF

-368 EQGLK
+368 DEGLK
-373 DSKHSDRL
+373 DPKHPNRL

-396 GNQQMANLVDLNQL
+396 GNQHMAELVDLDQIIKN
-410 VNQ
+410 

>member
-26 EWITTWAASPQKVW
+26 QWVTTWAASPQKVW
-40 NKDFVFPTHIPEQ
+40 NKDFVFPTNIPDQ
-53 ISNQTIRQVSQI
+53 ISNQTIKQISQI

-73 LVFSNQY
+73 LVFTNQY
-80 GEQPLYID
+80 GDQPLYID
-88 KTTVGLIK
+88 KTTVGLVK
-96 GESLKAK
+96 GQSLKSK

-141 NSFIQKPTTFKTFH
+141 NTFIQKPTTFKTFH
-155 WDAKQTSWIIS
+155 WDAKQTSWLITS
-166 GNQTAN
+166 NQTAN

-185 LLLSAI
+185 LLLSSI
-191 EVKPKRKAQVVA
+191 EVKPKRKAHVVA

-256 ALKRLNSE
+256 ALERLQKE

-304 GYKRVVKEAHEQGI
+304 GYKRVVDEAHRQGI

-353 HWMRTSKTF
+353 HWIRTSHTF

-373 DSKHSDRL
+373 DPKHPDRL
-381 NPIYDSGDHL
+381 NPIYDSGDRL

-396 GNQQMANLVDLNQL
+396 GNQQMANLVDLNEL

>member
-1 MKLYQPALFSLVLFT
+1 MKLYQPTLFSLILFT
-16 SFAQAEVQKS
+16 SFAQAEVKKS
-26 EWITTWAASPQKVW
+26 QWITTWAASPQKVW
-40 NKDFVFPTHIPEQ
+40 NKDFVFPTNIPDQ
-53 ISNQTIRQVSQI
+53 ISNQTIKQISQI

-73 LVFSNQY
+73 LVFTNQY
-80 GEQPLYID
+80 GDQPLYID

-96 GESLKAK
+96 GESLKSK

-130 LPVPDHAQLMV
+130 LPVPDHEQLMV
-141 NSFIQKPTTFKTFH
+141 NTFIQKPTVFKTFH
-155 WDAKQTSWIIS
+155 WDAKQTSWLIT
-166 GNQTAN
+166 GNQTTN
-172 LNTPSSAKTTTAR
+172 LNTPSSAKKTTAR
-185 LLLSAI
+185 LLLSAV
-191 EVKPKRKAQVVA
+191 EVKPKRKAHVVA
-203 VIGDSITDGA
+203 VVGDSITDGA
-213 TATLDANTRWTDF
+213 TATLDANARWTDF
-226 LAKRLSPHQIA
+226 LAKRLSPHQVA

-293 QQIPSFEALTE
+293 QQIPTFEALTQ
-304 GYKRVVKEAHEQGI
+304 GYKRVVDEAHRQGI
-318 QVIGATLL
+318 QVIEATLL

-333 NTPLDNYYQPNKDE
+333 NTPLDNYYQPNKDK
-347 LRQRIN
+347 LRQLIN
-353 HWMRTSKTF
+353 RWIRTSHTF

-373 DSKHSDRL
+373 DPKHPDRL

-391 HPNDR
+391 HPNDL
-396 GNQQMANLVDLNQL
+396 GNQQMANLVDVNQL
-410 VNQ
+410 LHK

>member
-1 MKLYQPALFSLVLFT
+1 MKLYQPALFSLILFT
-16 SFAQAEVQKS
+16 SFAHAEVQKS
-26 EWITTWAASPQKVW
+26 QWITTWAASPQKVW
-40 NKDFVFPTHIPEQ
+40 NKDFVFPTNIPEQ
-53 ISNQTIRQVSQI
+53 ISNQTIKQISQI

-73 LVFSNQY
+73 LVFTNQY
-80 GEQPLYID
+80 GDQPLSID
-88 KTTVGLIK
+88 KTTVGIFK
-96 GESLKAK
+96 GQSLKAK
-103 SAYPVYFSGKLKAQI
+103 SAYPVYFSGKIKAQI

-130 LPVPDHAQLMV
+130 LPVSDHAQLMV
-141 NSFIQKPTTFKTFH
+141 NTFIQKPTTFKTFH
-155 WDAKQTSWIIS
+155 WDAKQTSWLIT

-185 LLLSAI
+185 LLLSAV
-191 EVKPKRKAQVVA
+191 EVKPKRKAHVVA

-213 TATLDANTRWTDF
+213 SATLDANTRWTDF
-226 LAKRLSPHQIA
+226 LAKRLSPHQVA

-256 ALKRLNSE
+256 ALDRLKKE
-264 VFQYSGVKTLIVLV
+264 IFQYSGVKTLIVLV

-293 QQIPSFEALTE
+293 QQIPTFEALTQ
-304 GYKRVVKEAHEQGI
+304 GYKGVVDEAHRQGV

-353 HWMRTSKTF
+353 HWIRTSHTF

-373 DSKHSDRL
+373 DPKHPDRL

-410 VNQ
+410 VNK

>member
-1 MKLYQPALFSLVLFT
+1 MKLYQSTLLSFILFSTGV
-16 SFAQAEVQKS
+16 QAEVQKS
-26 EWITTWAASPQKVW
+26 QWITSWSASPQKVW

-53 ISNQTIRQVSQI
+53 ISNQTIKQVSQI
-65 SLGGEAVR
+65 SLGGDAVR
-73 LVFSNQY
+73 LVFTNQY

-88 KTTVGLIK
+88 KTTVGLVK
-96 GESLKAK
+96 GQSLKLK
-103 SAYPVYFSGKLKAQI
+103 STYPVYFSGKLKAQI
-118 LPGKQLISDPIQ
+118 LPGKQLISDPIH
-130 LPVPDHAQLMV
+130 LSVPNHSQLMV

-155 WDAKQTSWIIS
+155 WDAKQTSWIIA

-172 LNTPSSAKTTTAR
+172 LNVPTKAQTTTAR

-191 EVKPKRKAQVVA
+191 EVKPKHKAHVVA

-213 TATLDANTRWTDF
+213 TATLDANARWTDF
-226 LAKRLSPHQIA
+226 LAKRLSPHQAA

-246 RLLTDGMGDS
+246 RLLNDGMGDS
-256 ALKRLNSE
+256 ALKRLKSE

-304 GYKRVVKEAHEQGI
+304 GYQRVVKEAHKQGI

-353 HWMRTSKTF
+353 QWMRTSHTF

-368 EQGLK
+368 DEGLK
-373 DSKHSDRL
+373 DPKHPDRL

-396 GNQQMANLVDLNQL
+396 GNQHMANLVHLDQMIKN
-410 VNQ
+410 